1 MATIIARLCLMP
13 DAHWRDGTIR
23 PLNSLALNET
33 AQQCRYVMR
42 ASMLW
47 GDPNWIPDQVRKTI
61 SEIKNGRRPQK
72 HVEEDQQP
80 MFSIT

>member
-1 MATIIARLCLMP
+1 
-13 DAHWRDGTIR
+13 
-23 PLNSLALNET
+23 
-33 AQQCRYVMR
+33 MR